1 MAYFADLTNVIRS
14 YMTVKPPAFRGRL
27 IGSSATSSP
36 LDQGRMT
43 VSTCRFDMGLIFCLE
58 TSCHTPTRQDIPLK
72 WRWGKLRGDDAISI
86 GWDTTFSSTLCSFG
100 PMGVELTGTMED
112 TEVND
117 ALLDEFAAS
126 HSLEASCQRAGT
138 VAKLGKELYVHLA
151 NQFGGTPDRRTQMGN
166 FWKLDGRDPIGFDYA
181 AGDGVATWALWEKQ
195 VEALSRP
202 FNSEGDSLE
211 FMRSLESRVTR
222 TVYRMTKRG
231 VKIDEGRLDE
241 ILHILQDRITEA
253 RKALPDGFNINSS
266 KEIRALMEKA
276 GRTDWP
282 MTAPSKTFPE
292 GQPQFN
298 EAYLSSVPEGAP
310 ILALRKW
317 ENMRNTFA
325 LPMKETHLWHGRVH
339 ATFTQMA
346 NDDYGTVTGRFSSS
360 QPNLQQV
367 PKRDKEKAK
376 LIRSMF
382 VPDDGLDWWDADLS
396 QCEPR
401 LLAHYSGSKVL
412 TEGYLSNPPVDAHTA
427 VANAASIDRESGKR
441 LNQTLITGGG
451 RKKIIAMLGERGSAI
466 YDAYF
471 EAMPEVKKLQTQ
483 AANRMKARGYVISL
497 LGRLARLE
505 HSDKAYLAINRL
517 LQCGN
522 ADIVKYAMVNI
533 DDYFESRG
541 DECAMLNTVH
551 DALGFQADRY
561 NNDHIEQMNEALRLM
576 TDFGPDRGVY
586 LSVPMVADFGIGRNW
601 AEATFPTEKMSFGD

>member
-1 MAYFADLTNVIRS
+1 MY
-14 YMTVKPPAFRGRL
+14 K
-27 IGSSATSSP
+27 
-36 LDQGRMT
+36 
-43 VSTCRFDMGLIFCLE
+43 
-58 TSCHTPTRQDIPLK
+58 RQ
-72 WRWGKLRGDDAISI
+72 
-86 GWDTTFSSTLCSFG
+86 
-100 PMGVELTGTMED
+100 
-112 TEVND
+112 
-117 ALLDEFAAS
+117 
-126 HSLEASCQRAGT
+126 
-138 VAKLGKELYVHLA
+138 
-151 NQFGGTPDRRTQMGN
+151 GN

>member
-1 MAYFADLTNVIRS
+1 
-14 YMTVKPPAFRGRL
+14 
-27 IGSSATSSP
+27 
-36 LDQGRMT
+36 
-43 VSTCRFDMGLIFCLE
+43 
-58 TSCHTPTRQDIPLK
+58 
-72 WRWGKLRGDDAISI
+72 
-86 GWDTTFSSTLCSFG
+86 
-100 PMGVELTGTMED
+100 
-112 TEVND
+112 
-117 ALLDEFAAS
+117 
-126 HSLEASCQRAGT
+126 
-138 VAKLGKELYVHLA
+138 
-151 NQFGGTPDRRTQMGN
+151 
-166 FWKLDGRDPIGFDYA
+166 
-181 AGDGVATWALWEKQ
+181 
-195 VEALSRP
+195 
-202 FNSEGDSLE
+202 
-211 FMRSLESRVTR
+211 
-222 TVYRMTKRG
+222 
-231 VKIDEGRLDE
+231 
-241 ILHILQDRITEA
+241 
-253 RKALPDGFNINSS
+253 
-266 KEIRALMEKA
+266 
-276 GRTDWP
+276 
-282 MTAPSKTFPE
+282 
-292 GQPQFN
+292 
-298 EAYLSSVPEGAP
+298 
-310 ILALRKW
+310 
-317 ENMRNTFA
+317 
-325 LPMKETHLWHGRVH
+325 
-339 ATFTQMA
+339 
-346 NDDYGTVTGRFSSS
+346 
-360 QPNLQQV
+360 
-367 PKRDKEKAK
+367 
-376 LIRSMF
+376 
-382 VPDDGLDWWDADLS
+382 
-396 QCEPR
+396 
-401 LLAHYSGSKVL
+401 VL